1 MQIRLTELEAERLLA
16 PNEGL
21 AADNASMGDLE
32 DGIVVVAAAHL
43 EAAVTDIATLRA
55 ELFGPQQ
62 G

>member
-1 MQIRLTELEAERLLA
+1 LQIRLKELEAERLLA
-16 PNEGL
+16 PSEGL
-21 AADNASMGDLE
+21 AADSASMGDLE

-55 ELFGPQQ
+55 ELFGPQV